1 MSNAKISDIITAIP
15 ALAENGS
22 NWSIFKLRFRLAL
35 SPHGLYHF
43 FVPDPDHTKPVNP
56 ISRTIAEPRGTLT
69 ETEQKLK
76 EKYDD
81 DLAKW
86 DKNNDTARYI
96 LSRVLPD
103 TMLRK
108 IYSDD
113 RSVKEMWD
121 MLCTEYQQKT
131 SLVQA
136 DLRAKFQSY
145 RCPEKGDIRVHL
157 NRL

>member
-1 MSNAKISDIITAIP
+1 MSNAKLSDIITAIP
-15 ALAENGS
+15 ALSENGS
-22 NWSIFKLRFRLAL
+22 NWSIFKLRFCLTL

-56 ISRTIAEPRGTLT
+56 ISCMIAEPRGTLT

-76 EKYDD
+76 EKYDE

-86 DKNNDTARYI
+86 EKNNDTAHYI

-103 TMLRK
+103 SMLWK

-113 RSVKEMWD
+113 
-121 MLCTEYQQKT
+121 
-131 SLVQA
+131 
-136 DLRAKFQSY
+136 
-145 RCPEKGDIRVHL
+145 
-157 NRL
+157 

>member
-1 MSNAKISDIITAIP
+1 MSNAKLSDIITAIP

-35 SPHGLYHF
+35 SPHGLYHH
-43 FVPDPDHTKPVNP
+43 FVPDTSHTKPVNP
-56 ISRTIAEPRGTLT
+56 ISRTVPGTLT
-69 ETEQKLK
+69 DIEQKLK
-76 EKYDD
+76 DKYMDE
-81 DLAKW
+81 LAKW
-86 DKNNDTARYI
+86 EKDNDTARYI

-103 TMLRK
+103 SMLRK
-108 IYSDD
+108 IYSDT
-113 RSVKEMWD
+113 RSVKDMWD
-121 MLCTEYQQKT
+121 MLCKEYQQKT